1 MNIYVDV
8 PKHSAKKG
16 TSANGLVTGYA
27 ALMCCNGTFKFKGTT
42 SLDPY
47 IYEAEQCAIDAGR
60 KEEDRLG
67 SGVNKFVGTVEI
79 SGDKFFNSI

>member
-42 SLDPY
+42 R
-47 IYEAEQCAIDAGR
+47 GR
-60 KEEDRLG
+60 QTG
-67 SGVNKFVGTVEI
+67 QWG
-79 SGDKFFNSI
+79 